1 MQGLKRW
8 LAVLLL
14 VSVSLVAAGVGL
26 AQKGPQVKELSLQ
39 QAIDLALKNN
49 PDMALARVE
58 VDSAQAAYDGAKATA
73 DGLKMSSDGNEE
85 RSMILETYDG
95 GKLKWVAPTAAR
107 MGLTMAKEK
116 QKLQEKTLK
125 LNVEQA
131 YYNVLKYA
139 QIMEV
144 KKATLKYAKD
154 QLKIA
159 QDSLKV
165 GSMSKGD
172 VIGVEALVAAGEAGV
187 TSAQNDYDLAVMELN
202 KITGLELE
210 TPLKLTTTFEYS
222 KAAGIKVQDAV
233 YEALANN
240 IEIVSVKED
249 KALKQVQ
256 FETAQKYL
264 GGGAASFEIAR
275 LARQAADIRMKKQ
288 EQDTTLA
295 VKKDYLTLLS
305 LEQVINWNRK
315 EVEKQ
320 QENQRIFGLK
330 YKAGLATGQDV
341 QKATIDLET
350 ARQKLAES
358 IYNYNTLKSKF
369 KYGLFTSGGSV
380 SAGATGSASA
390 GMGGQ

>member
-1 MQGLKRW
+1 MQGLKKW

-14 VSVSLVAAGVGL
+14 VSVSLVATGVGL
-26 AQKGPQVKELSLQ
+26 AQKGPQAKELSLQ

-49 PDMALARVE
+49 PDMALAKVD
-58 VDSAQAAYDGAKATA
+58 VDSAQAAYDGAKYTA
-73 DGLKMSSDGNEE
+73 DAMDVD
-85 RSMILETYDG
+85 RVQTYEM
-95 GKLKWVAPTAAR
+95 GKLKWNAPAATK
-107 MGLTMAKEK
+107 MALTLAKEK

-125 LNVEQA
+125 LNVETA
-131 YYNVLKYA
+131 YYDVLKYG
-139 QIMEV
+139 QLLEV
-144 KKATLKYAKD
+144 KKVTLKYAKD

-172 VIGVEALVAAGEAGV
+172 VIGVEALVAASEAGV
-187 TSAQNDYDLAVMELN
+187 TSAQNDYDMAVMELN
-202 KITGLELE
+202 KLTGLELD
-210 TPLKLTTTFEYS
+210 TPLKLTATFEFV
-222 KAAGIKVQDAV
+222 KAADIKVQDAV

-240 IEIVSVKED
+240 IEIISVKEE
-249 KALKQVQ
+249 KALKQVE
-256 FETAQKYL
+256 FETAKKFL
-264 GGGAASFEIAR
+264 GGGVTSYETAKYAQ
-275 LARQAADIRMKKQ
+275 QAADIKVKKQ

-305 LEQVINWNRK
+305 LEQVINWNKK

-369 KYGLFTSGGSV
+369 KYGLFVTGSLTASGSTGGS
-380 SAGATGSASA
+380 SGSAA
-390 GMGGQ
+390 MGG

>member
-1 MQGLKRW
+1 MQGLKKW

-14 VSVSLVAAGVGL
+14 ASLSLVATGVGL
-26 AQKGPQVKELSLQ
+26 AQKGLPARELSLQ

-49 PDMALARVE
+49 PDVALAKVE
-58 VDSAQAAYDGAKATA
+58 VSSAQAVYDGAKYTA
-73 DGLKMSSDGNEE
+73 DTMEVNTVQ
-85 RSMILETYDG
+85 IYDM
-95 GKLKWVAPTAAR
+95 GKLKWDAPAAAR
-107 MGLTMAKEK
+107 MGLILAGEK
-116 QKLQEKTLK
+116 QKLQEKTMK
-125 LNVEQA
+125 LEVETA
-131 YYNVLKYA
+131 YYNVLKYG
-139 QIMEV
+139 QLLEV

-159 QDSLKV
+159 QDSLRV

-172 VIGVEALVAAGEAGV
+172 VIGVEALVAAAEAGV

-264 GGGAASFEIAR
+264 GGGVTSYETAKY
-275 LARQAADIRMKKQ
+275 ARQAADIKVKKQ

-305 LEQVINWNRK
+305 LEQVINWNKK
-315 EVEKQ
+315 EVAKQ

-341 QKATIDLET
+341 RKSTIDLEA

-369 KYGLFTSGGSV
+369 KYGLFVTGSLTASGASGGS
-380 SAGATGSASA
+380 SGSAA
-390 GMGGQ
+390 MGG